1 MAKTEYYSRGK
12 LLLTGEYAVLKGA
25 RAIALPTQKGQ
36 SLTVTTGRG
45 SDIIWK
51 SLDNK
56 GNEWFSA
63 KISLFDFEPLKTSD
77 QDIADRLGQVLQAAV
92 RLNSEFL
99 STWKGIKV
107 ETRLEFPKEWGLG
120 TSSTFLCNV
129 AAWADVDPF
138 ELQEKS
144 FGGSGYDLACAMS
157 DSPIIYQFDKEEGP
171 KYSKVTLPDDILE
184 SMTFVYTGRKQNT
197 EEALIYARSHEMP
210 ASAIK
215 DINKI
220 SEDLL
225 GNSSIGY
232 WIDKMSK
239 HNDII
244 SKYLKVDTVEPSLKD
259 FNGVVKPLGAWGG
272 DFMLALSEEEPDYV
286 RRYFSEKGY
295 KEIYPANEI
304 LSNQVVAVKR

>member
-1 MAKTEYYSRGK
+1 M
-12 LLLTGEYAVLKGA
+12 LTGEYAVLKGA
-25 RAIALPTQKGQ
+25 KAIALPTQKGQ

-51 SLDNK
+51 SLDNE

-63 KISLFDFEPLKTSD
+63 KISLFDFEPIKTSD
-77 QDIADRLGQVLQAAV
+77 QDIAERLGQVLQAAV

-107 ETRLEFPKEWGLG
+107 ETRLEFPKDWGLG

-157 DSPIIYQFDKEEGP
+157 DSPIIYQLDKDEGP
-171 KYSKVTLPDDILE
+171 KYSKVAIPDVILE
-184 SMTFVYTGRKQNT
+184 KMTFVYSGRKQNT
-197 EEALIYARSHEMP
+197 EEALMYAKDHEIP
-210 ASAIK
+210 AAAIK
-215 DINKI
+215 DISKT

-225 GNSSIGY
+225 GNSSISF
-232 WIDKMSK
+232 WIDKMIK
-239 HNDII
+239 HNEII
-244 SKYLKVDTVEPSLKD
+244 SKYLKVDPVDPLLED

-272 DFMLALSEEEPDYV
+272 DFMLALSEEHPDYV
-286 RRYFSEKGY
+286 RKYFFEKGF
-295 KEIYPANEI
+295 KEIYPAHEI
-304 LSNQVVAVKR
+304 LKSTPVSVKG